1 MSTTTPL
8 SVAIN
13 TSVPTACLGLA
24 SMLEAHGM
32 TVEIINQIWSEI
44 YQITYKTN
52 LPMSRLAEVA
62 AVLDSAQP
70 ETILGD
76 SNQKYDVVIHIP
88 VSQAVNADHRAVHV
102 EIVTD
107 TADLGGQLAKTF
119 RTLGFQNI
127 NVQAGGIEE
136 NTLQSNENV
145 PEAIQALILLKAR
158 ELGSSIHNVSRN
170 GTRHRHHGQ
179 KIRIAVSDSR
189 LLQVPPPERY
199 PVLIRSDDRNHGQE
213 LADILAGHGFRVE
226 MAEPMSPQESLT
238 RPLGLISGPMS
249 GRLNRSTRG
258 LISHSL
264 DTVLRKNGVDL
275 VRYPINI
282 TSVDDNNE
290 IPNTEPCGYHAV
302 IDYPIAACI
311 NGTARSRG
319 GAFPDRFSVKINTDC
334 TEHSMA
340 AKLKTALIASGFS
353 DTYIDECHNNEV
365 IKTPLQ
371 ITVGS
376 ASSHPDILE
385 LVRGALSQSVAP
397 LLDAGFAS
405 KVLKSFNDSDNDIF
419 INLPLINWEEGTL
432 LEMVSAASGTD
443 LKIIC
448 EESSDWDDVISNLES
463 WEFDSFKVE
472 KGDKKQRAELHF
484 GGAPIPLLNRICNKI
499 EAIAG
504 IHLTRKKVWNESD
517 DDVFIFLPAR
527 VVPGPKETRDPS
539 YDTMEDDYSD
549 EDNTDSSVNIAEGPF
564 VRCEGRR
571 IQIGGLSLH
580 RQDGTRHPLAPD
592 LARFGHFC
600 LDQKTAQTL
609 QHVAISV
616 LMNEPCLL
624 EGETSTSKT
633 STIEYLAA
641 LLGQPLVR
649 INLNGQTD
657 TGELLG
663 RFVPNDTASGSK
675 IPAASLA
682 LRPDL
687 LDARSAEIVQRAV
700 AENRDLSERER
711 EKVAALEGIPMA
723 AWRWQDGL
731 VIQALRNGWWLLLDE
746 VNLAEAQILER
757 LNSLLEA
764 HPSLVLTEHG
774 NEVFGDKGTPIHPS
788 FRIFGTMNPA
798 EYAGRSV
805 LSPAYKDRWRGF
817 RQVPGPSEP
826 EYLAMLM
833 LMVFGIQ
840 PSITLDNT
848 VYPGSSI
855 VPSHP
860 GLDTLSDITEE
871 LKALARFHASME
883 SAAGEGSGQL
893 GLRRKERPVF
903 TRRSLL
909 SVLDYIGRVACP
921 EPGTSAG
928 SLLKLA
934 ATRYYMDRVAG
945 TDDRQVVSKLLE
957 ASGLGMGVQA

>member
-1 MSTTTPL
+1 
-8 SVAIN
+8 
-13 TSVPTACLGLA
+13 
-24 SMLEAHGM
+24 
-32 TVEIINQIWSEI
+32 
-44 YQITYKTN
+44 
-52 LPMSRLAEVA
+52 
-62 AVLDSAQP
+62 
-70 ETILGD
+70 
-76 SNQKYDVVIHIP
+76 
-88 VSQAVNADHRAVHV
+88 
-102 EIVTD
+102 
-107 TADLGGQLAKTF
+107 
-119 RTLGFQNI
+119 
-127 NVQAGGIEE
+127 
-136 NTLQSNENV
+136 
-145 PEAIQALILLKAR
+145 
-158 ELGSSIHNVSRN
+158 
-170 GTRHRHHGQ
+170 
-179 KIRIAVSDSR
+179 
-189 LLQVPPPERY
+189 
-199 PVLIRSDDRNHGQE
+199 
-213 LADILAGHGFRVE
+213 
-226 MAEPMSPQESLT
+226 
-238 RPLGLISGPMS
+238 
-249 GRLNRSTRG
+249 
-258 LISHSL
+258 
-264 DTVLRKNGVDL
+264 
-275 VRYPINI
+275 
-282 TSVDDNNE
+282 
-290 IPNTEPCGYHAV
+290 
-302 IDYPIAACI
+302 
-311 NGTARSRG
+311 
-319 GAFPDRFSVKINTDC
+319 
-334 TEHSMA
+334 
-340 AKLKTALIASGFS
+340 
-353 DTYIDECHNNEV
+353 
-365 IKTPLQ
+365 
-371 ITVGS
+371 
-376 ASSHPDILE
+376 
-385 LVRGALSQSVAP
+385 
-397 LLDAGFAS
+397 
-405 KVLKSFNDSDNDIF
+405 
-419 INLPLINWEEGTL
+419 
-432 LEMVSAASGTD
+432 
-443 LKIIC
+443 
-448 EESSDWDDVISNLES
+448 
-463 WEFDSFKVE
+463 
-472 KGDKKQRAELHF
+472 
-484 GGAPIPLLNRICNKI
+484 
-499 EAIAG
+499 
-504 IHLTRKKVWNESD
+504 
-517 DDVFIFLPAR
+517 
-527 VVPGPKETRDPS
+527 
-539 YDTMEDDYSD
+539 
-549 EDNTDSSVNIAEGPF
+549 
-564 VRCEGRR
+564 
-571 IQIGGLSLH
+571 
-580 RQDGTRHPLAPD
+580 LAPD

-700 AENRDLSERER
+700 AEHRELSERER

-928 SLLKLA
+928 PLLKLA